1 MQNHILTPAQNRFP
15 FLHFNHL
22 KDHQPLK
29 KSILCFFAVFL
40 TGLLYGQTYDS
51 GSGTFV
57 VPEPLSPTS
66 MQPHGAVAVVAVGPI
81 TVIEEE
87 MAVAVVAQLL
97 PKLPFPLEIIL
108 AIP

>member
-57 VPEPLSPTS
+57 VPANVTHVTAAAWGGGGGGGGSNNS
-66 MQPHGAVAVVAVGPI
+66 N
-81 TVIEEE
+81 
-87 MAVAVVAQLL
+87 
-97 PKLPFPLEIIL
+97 
-108 AIP
+108 